1 MIVPAHL
8 RLTLFCAVVHNI
20 GVLEGRACVFGSKE
34 EMDLD
39 IENLQ
44 ELVDLEIL
52 AIHPTPQTGG
62 DMVGFHRV
70 YSAGDRWAFGNAME
84 TAFND
89 TFADGVLPEH
99 PGLWEIG
106 EMTEK
111 TIRLYG
117 ENRGSTATI
126 PAITSGYGE
135 KLTVHGPDLEQRG
148 SYKYRTGQY
157 VGDTE
162 MTGSMLA
169 VLRCVIEHDVY
180 SAGHIF
186 VNRKDGGKAYQG
198 GLDHN
203 GLYTLI
209 RFGLVK
215 ARGLKIDKWSSEHYE
230 ATERAQAFYDLAYP
244 YLDRMARQD
253 RWNEMA
259 IVMGWK

>member
-8 RLTLFCAVVHNI
+8 RLTLFCAVAY
-20 GVLEGRACVFGSKE
+20 GVATLEDRAWAVGGKDDI
-34 EMDLD
+34 DLD
-39 IENLQ
+39 MENLQ

-62 DMVGFHRV
+62 DMEGAHRV
-70 YSAGDRWAFGNAME
+70 YSAGDRHAFDNPMQV
-84 TAFND
+84 AFLA

-99 PGLWEIG
+99 PGLWQVG
-106 EMTEK
+106 DLTEK

-135 KLTVHGPDLEQRG
+135 KLTVHGPDLETRG
-148 SYKYRTGQY
+148 SYRYKTGNY

-162 MTGSMLA
+162 VTGSMLA
-169 VLRCVIEHDVY
+169 LLRCVIEHDVY
-180 SAGHIF
+180 SGGHVF
-186 VNRKDGGKAYQG
+186 VNRKDGGEAYQG
-198 GLDHN
+198 GLDSN

-215 ARGLKIDKWSSEHYE
+215 ALGLQIDRWTSEHYV
-230 ATERAQAFYDLAYP
+230 ATEKAQAFYDLAYP

-253 RWNEMA
+253 RWKEMA
-259 IVMGWK
+259 TVMGWK